1 MACRC
6 GSASRPSGEWNENDY
21 DILADSTVVGRILK
35 VHTAPVG
42 MPWMWT
48 LSFGHLRGNRPRVAV
63 AIDCAGD
70 RFNLSPGMPD
80 LPGSR
85 DFQGPAGGECW
96 NRVRLPPP
104 GLAPQQTEPSLRVK
118 LAAEYPA
125 IHMLPSKETF
135 HDPRLH

>member
-6 GSASRPSGEWNENDY
+6 GSASRPSGEWNEDDY

-48 LSFGHLRGNRPRVAV
+48 LAFGHLRGRRLRVAV
-63 AIDCAGD
+63 AVGCAGD
-70 RFNLSPGMPD
+70 RFNLSPGMPENVAIE
-80 LPGSR
+80 
-85 DFQGPAGGECW
+85 F
-96 NRVRLPPP
+96 V
-104 GLAPQQTEPSLRVK
+104 SLRQPRAAANRIFASVK
-118 LAAEYPA
+118 GAAEYPA

-135 HDPRLH
+135 HDPRLQ